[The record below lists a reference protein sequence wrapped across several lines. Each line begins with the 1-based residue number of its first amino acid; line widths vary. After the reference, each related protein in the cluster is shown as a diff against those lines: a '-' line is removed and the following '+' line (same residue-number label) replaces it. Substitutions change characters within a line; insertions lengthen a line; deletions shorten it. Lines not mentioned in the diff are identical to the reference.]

1 VGKNIKL
8 LITTILLST
17 LLLTSSKAELTNKII
32 ISVGNE
38 IITNYDLAREKKYL
52 SVITVGQIKNLNDQE
67 SRKIAVDSLI
77 KDKIKIGAL
86 ANYNNINII
95 DEVID
100 GQIFQSIQ
108 NIGFRNIED
117 FKTYLKFEEYEFD
130 EFKEKILLEL
140 KWNQLVY
147 QFYKNQIIV
156 DKGKI
161 DKKLKTLIAGLK

>member
-1 VGKNIKL
+1 MN
-8 LITTILLST
+8 
-17 LLLTSSKAELTNKII
+17 N
-32 ISVGNE
+32 
-38 IITNYDLAREKKYL
+38 
-52 SVITVGQIKNLNDQE
+52 QE

-77 KDKIKIGAL
+77 KDKIKISAL
-86 ANYNNINII
+86 TNYSNINIR

-108 NIGFRNIED
+108 NIGFKNIED
-117 FKTYLKFEEYEFD
+117 FKTYLKLEEYEFD
-130 EFKEKILLEL
+130 EFKKKILLEL

-161 DKKLKTLIAGLK
+161 DKKLKTLIAEQKKTEEYLIYEIFIEDTAIKKGNEENVVVKDKRNKIAPNKKCGRDNPPHSSNLIKNR